1 MSCVSFC
8 QLKCTKKLQTSIC
21 WAAEG
26 QQCLCR
32 CKSLAQAV
40 SRSLEKG
47 EAMPHPTG
55 WTSLCARTA
64 QPGPTGSVS
73 PEQPAT
79 AVRRLSTSGCWK
91 GMVGLFCV
99 FDRFSSSSL
108 SLLCPRV
115 TPDPLSFLQSQ
126 GRWDGA
132 CSSLLPVP
140 RCAVQMGLQGGMG
153 SGC

>member
-1 MSCVSFC
+1 MHQKTADLYLLGCRGAAVP
-8 QLKCTKKLQTSIC
+8 LQVQDPGS
-21 WAAEG
+21 ASV
-26 QQCLCR
+26 Q
-32 CKSLAQAV
+32 V
-40 SRSLEKG
+40 PEKG